1 MRPPVLRPP
10 SCLPFRLPS
19 EESPTASS
27 PSLVLVARLRK
38 VLPNMHVELQEYPQT
53 SSRHRSDEAFA
64 SLSEPPT
71 REHDVQRSSV
81 SSGYASL
88 RPSALWGSLG
98 RQKPS
103 LPLSDN
109 EDRRSVAAVGKR
121 LHENRGE
128 GKSHETKRPLPPSR
142 WGSRNSLQTIPQSF
156 FVRDP
161 HAQQD
166 DNQEGPRHTRS
177 LDLNDPGRYRW

>member
-1 MRPPVLRPP
+1 MRCLLLSPPA
-10 SCLPFRLPS
+10 CLPFKLPS

-27 PSLVLVARLRK
+27 PSLVLEAMLRK

-71 REHDVQRSSV
+71 RGHDVQRSSV

-88 RPSALWGSLG
+88 RPSALWGWLV

-103 LPLSDN
+103 LPLTDN
-109 EDRRSVAAVGKR
+109 EDKRSVAAVGK
-121 LHENRGE
+121 
-128 GKSHETKRPLPPSR
+128 
-142 WGSRNSLQTIPQSF
+142 
-156 FVRDP
+156 
-161 HAQQD
+161 
-166 DNQEGPRHTRS
+166 
-177 LDLNDPGRYRW
+177 

>member
-1 MRPPVLRPP
+1 MSEWNERLGERTRQVRAGSFQAMRPPVLRPP

-71 REHDVQRSSV
+71 LQHDVQRSSAQ
-81 SSGYASL
+81 SGHASL
-88 RPSALWGSLG
+88 CPSALWGLLC

-103 LPLSDN
+103 LPLPDN
-109 EDRRSVAAVGKR
+109 GDRRSVAAVGKR
-121 LHENRGE
+121 SHENHGE
-128 GKSHETKRPLPPSR
+128 GKSHETTRLMPPSR
-142 WGSRNSLQTIPQSF
+142 WGSRNSLQTIPQLF
-156 FVRDP
+156 FV
-161 HAQQD
+161 
-166 DNQEGPRHTRS
+166 
-177 LDLNDPGRYRW
+177 